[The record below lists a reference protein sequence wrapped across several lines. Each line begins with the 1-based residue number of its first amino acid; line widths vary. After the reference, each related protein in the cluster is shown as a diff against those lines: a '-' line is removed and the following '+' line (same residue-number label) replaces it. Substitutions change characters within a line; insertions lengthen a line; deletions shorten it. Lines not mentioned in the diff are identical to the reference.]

1 MKKLLIITGPQGSG
15 NHMWSKIFGVHSDVY
30 GWSALQD
37 NYWVG
42 HDQEPF
48 ADCWRDPSL
57 LKQFDWSQSDY
68 YVTSISCP
76 YMDNGEA
83 KIPNLVRFAAE
94 AMGCGIRV
102 EVAVIGRDRNVL
114 GYQESRVRGR
124 STYDTALDEFEKIQ
138 TWDLHYL
145 SFELL
150 QLYRGSYL
158 RQLSKILDFP
168 IDYRNPKI
176 EEILV
181 EDANQKYFTPIQHH
195 WVDDLAKQTSRKWR

>member
-1 MKKLLIITGPQGSG
+1 
-15 NHMWSKIFGVHSDVY
+15 
-30 GWSALQD
+30 
-37 NYWVG
+37 
-42 HDQEPF
+42 
-48 ADCWRDPSL
+48 
-57 LKQFDWSQSDY
+57 
-68 YVTSISCP
+68 
-76 YMDNGEA
+76 MDNGEA

-94 AMGCGIRV
+94 AMGCGLQV

-114 GYQESRVRGR
+114 GYQESRVRGQ
-124 STYDTALDEFEKIQ
+124 STYNTALDEFEKIQ

-168 IDYRNPKI
+168 IDYRNPRI
-176 EEILV
+176 EEILA
-181 EDANQKYFTPIQHH
+181 EDTNQKYFTPIQHH